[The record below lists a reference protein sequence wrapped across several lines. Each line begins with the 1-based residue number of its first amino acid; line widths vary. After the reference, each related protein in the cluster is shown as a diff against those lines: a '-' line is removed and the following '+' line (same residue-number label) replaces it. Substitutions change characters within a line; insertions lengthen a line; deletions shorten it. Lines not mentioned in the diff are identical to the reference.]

1 MLLTTTAGTTAMA
14 MMTRD
19 LKTRPKRDTMMLVK
33 LKDDGDRDL
42 ARKSV
47 VERLSR
53 LILPSLV
60 Q

>member
-1 MLLTTTAGTTAMA
+1 MLLTTTATAAATEMP
-14 MMTRD
+14 MGRE

-33 LKDDGDRDL
+33 LKDDEDL
-42 ARKSV
+42 SRKSV